1 MKKRITV
8 ILATLLCS
16 LLLTG
21 VAFAGPLTDYAKGKT
36 AVDISLMPKLD
47 GEAASGPGT
56 LTLDGKNSNIDWSV
70 TTGLGGKFAL
80 QYRQFNPES
89 KTYPWGYGG
98 LDTQELNVL
107 YRLDKGLSAFAGL
120 HRAKISSPFNGST
133 QNALQLGLL
142 GTTPLGPK
150 FQLYGVVGFGK
161 NLFNGEAGI
170 AYQLA
175 KNTDLNLFYRYKKV
189 DGLEPYD
196 VDATLKGPG
205 VGLTYR
211 F

>member
-21 VAFAGPLTDYAKGKT
+21 VAFAAPLTDYSKGKT
-36 AVDISLMPKLD
+36 ALEINWLPTLD
-47 GEAASGPGT
+47 GEAAIGSGT
-56 LTLDGKNSNIDWSV
+56 LTLDGKKGNIDWSV

-80 QYRQFNPES
+80 QYRQFNPETKS
-89 KTYPWGYGG
+89 YPWGYGG
-98 LDTQELNVL
+98 IDTQELNLL

-120 HRAKISSPFNGST
+120 HRAKIGSPFNGPA
-133 QNALQLGLL
+133 QNTLQVGLL
-142 GTTPLGPK
+142 GTKTLGPK
-150 FQLYGVVGFGK
+150 YQLYGIVGFGK
-161 NLFNGEAGI
+161 NLFNGEAGL
-170 AYQLA
+170 AYELA
-175 KNTDLNLFYRYKKV
+175 QNTQFNLFYRYKKV

-196 VDATLKGPG
+196 INTVVKGPG
-205 VGLTYR
+205 MGFTYK